1 MEEGISYVRGIQANW
16 NLWHCHHAMPCF
28 NSMWQKESL
37 VVSSIKEVPI
47 YFWGVPFNIAS
58 YALLTMMVA
67 KICNLQPYEFVHTF
81 GDLHL
86 YSNHLEQAKLQLS
99 REPRPG
105 PIMTINGTQSDITDF
120 KFEDFQL
127 SDYDLTLE
135 SKLPFQYDSSL

>member
-1 MEEGISYVRGIQANW
+1 
-16 NLWHCHHAMPCF
+16 
-28 NSMWQKESL
+28 
-37 VVSSIKEVPI
+37 
-47 YFWGVPFNIAS
+47 
-58 YALLTMMVA
+58 MMVA

-127 SDYDLTLE
+127 SDYDPHPGIKAPI
-135 SKLPFQYDSSL
+135 SV